1 MSGFDKIEFSPKS
14 PSLAKQDAGRTNF
27 LTMAK
32 RKKKIKIPRK
42 LAIVLGV
49 LVGFLLLMS
58 IPAYATYQSGLKTY
72 REAKLIGDAVKK
84 QNIAVAKE
92 QIVKTEKSL
101 AETKRNFT
109 YLIPFKIVPIVSW
122 YYSDAEHML
131 NAADQGLDSA
141 AIVADSLEPYA
152 DVLGLKGE
160 GTFTA
165 GTGEDR
171 IRTAVMATGKITPRI
186 DDIAVSLDEV
196 KKEMDQVQP
205 WHYPKFIFGNVQS
218 QLAALREGT
227 DQASVFVNDARPLV
241 KKLPDLLG
249 EKEPKNYLILF
260 QNDKELRPTGG
271 FLTGYAIFNVDKGII
286 KAEKN
291 EDIYD
296 LDNSIPNKEAAHPA
310 LRKYLNV
317 GTKHLRDT
325 NTSPDF
331 LTSMQDFRDMYETSP
346 KATDVDGI
354 IAIDTHFLVSVI
366 KILDDQITV
375 NGQTFTTKEDPRC
388 DCPQVIYEL
397 ENNIS
402 RPVNYIKTERK
413 SLLGDLLN
421 ALLVKALSSSPK
433 VYWGPLFQSIIA
445 NTGEKHIMFYLYDK
459 DAQKGIVALN
469 AAGQIKDFDGDY
481 LHINEANFSGA
492 KVNIFMQETVN
503 QDYEKKDGKVLKTV
517 TINYKNPW
525 PASDCSLERAGLCL
539 NSTYKDWVRIY
550 VPKGSKLIDDSGSQ
564 VKMTTYDELGKTVF
578 EGLVTV
584 RPMGVATLTVT
595 YELPEALSDKST
607 LPLLIQ
613 KQGGQPSTF
622 EYSVSVDGKE
632 KESFPLK
639 TDKEVEVKL

>member
-1 MSGFDKIEFSPKS
+1 MSGFDKIEFKPKS
-14 PSLAKQDAGRTNF
+14 PSLAKQDAGGKFFSN
-27 LTMAK
+27 MAK

-42 LAIVLGV
+42 VAIALGV
-49 LVGFLLLMS
+49 VVGLLLLMS

-84 QNIAVAKE
+84 QNLEVASTQIA
-92 QIVKTEKSL
+92 KTKKSL
-101 AETKRNFT
+101 AETKKNFA
-109 YLIPFKIVPIVSW
+109 YLLPLKIVPLVSW
-122 YYSDAEHML
+122 YYSDAEHLL
-131 NAADQGLDSA
+131 NAADHGLDSA
-141 AIVADSLEPYA
+141 NIVADSLKPYA

-186 DDIAVSLDEV
+186 DEIATSLDEV
-196 KKEMDQVQP
+196 QKEIDQVQP
-205 WHYPKFIFGNVQS
+205 WHYPSFIFGNVKK
-218 QLAALREGT
+218 QLTALREGT

-241 KKLPDLLG
+241 KKLPSLLG
-249 EKEPKNYLILF
+249 EKEPKKYLILF

-271 FLTGYAIFNVDKGII
+271 FLTGYAIFNVDKGVIHPD
-286 KAEKN
+286 KN

-296 LDNSIPNKEAAHPA
+296 LDNTIPNKGPAHPA

-317 GTKHLRDT
+317 GVKHLRDT

-331 LTSMQDFRDMYETSP
+331 ITSMKDFRDMYETSP

-375 NGQTFTTKEDPRC
+375 DGTTFTTKQDPRC

-402 RPVNYIKTERK
+402 RPVNYIKTDRK

-433 VYWGPLFQSIIA
+433 IYWGPLFQSVIA
-445 NTGEKHIMFYLYDK
+445 NTQSKHMMFYLYDTN
-459 DAQKGIVALN
+459 AQQGIAALN
-469 AAGQIKDFDGDY
+469 AAGTINEFDGDY
-481 LHINEANFSGA
+481 LHVNESNFSGA
-492 KVNIFMQETVN
+492 KVNIFMQEAVTQN
-503 QDYEKKDGKVLKTV
+503 YEKKDGKILKTV
-517 TINYKNPW
+517 TINYKNPY

-539 NSTYKDWVRIY
+539 NSTYKDWIRIY
-550 VPKGSKLIDDSGSQ
+550 VPEGSKLIDDSGSQ
-564 VKMTTYDELGKTVF
+564 VKMTMYKELGKTVF
-578 EGLVTV
+578 EGLVSV
-584 RPMGVATLTVT
+584 RPQGVATFTVT
-595 YELPEALSDKST
+595 YELPDSLSDKST

-613 KQGGQPSTF
+613 KQGGQPNTF
-622 EYSVSVDGKE
+622 PYTISVDGKE

-639 TDKEVEVKL
+639 TDKEVKVKL